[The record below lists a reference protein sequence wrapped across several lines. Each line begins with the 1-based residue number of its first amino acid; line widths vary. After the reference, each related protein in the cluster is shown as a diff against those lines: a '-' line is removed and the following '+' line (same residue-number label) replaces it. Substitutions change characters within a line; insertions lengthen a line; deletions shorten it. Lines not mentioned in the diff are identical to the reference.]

1 MKARTLLF
9 ALLVVVLA
17 SFSFTAMAQDVA
29 REDTAIFDRDGRVGP
44 QPAFDNYNLY
54 LPNNLGNGGL
64 GQAVLE
70 PLAILNYET
79 GEIMPW
85 LAAGSSSNDSL
96 DVWTLHLREG
106 AEWSDGEAVDAE
118 DVVFTFEM
126 LLNPENAGLWRAPNV
141 QTWVESIEAV
151 DAQTVQFNL
160 KTPNPRFGLDFLT
173 LKLGF
178 NILIMPEH
186 IWADEDPFTF
196 KNFPP
201 VGSGPYTL
209 TSANETTWVYDRN
222 DDWWGA
228 KTGALKMPE
237 PMRLMWIITGN
248 DQIRTSLA
256 INNEVDSIMDVT
268 LGAFEAMQANND
280 KIFAWVDGMPFVW
293 LDPCARQLSFQ
304 TDVEPWDNPDMRWA
318 INHIVDRDEIIAI
331 AYEGV
336 TIPSRTLFV
345 EYGSMFPFIDA
356 IEDAGMGLS
365 STSNHMAAE
374 ELLTANGYTRGGDGL
389 WQDADGHVLNLSIQ
403 VHEGFIEKRRIT
415 SVLVEQLRAF
425 GVNASAAVIAGP
437 TWDDNK
443 RFGNYEATTDWDSC
457 GSINEPWAS
466 MDRYSARH
474 YVPIG
479 ERSSGANH
487 VRWSGMN
494 NEAYSEIVEQIG
506 ALPLGDPQI
515 IPLVLEAYQYIY
527 EDLPFLP
534 LNQATKLIPFN
545 STYWEGWP
553 TTENNFNHPATW
565 WQSTHQIISELRKAG
580 S

>member
-1 MKARTLLF
+1 MSARIILF
-9 ALLVVVLA
+9 TLLVVVLS

-54 LPNNLGNGGL
+54 VPNNLGNGGL

-96 DVWTLHLREG
+96 DVWTLHMREG
-106 AEWSDGEAVDAE
+106 AAWSDGEAVDAD

-126 LLNPENAGLWRAPNV
+126 LLNPENAGLWRAPSV
-141 QTWVESIEAV
+141 QTWVESVETI

-178 NILIMPEH
+178 NIMIVPEH

-209 TSANETTWVYDRN
+209 TSADETTWVYDRN

-228 KTGALKMPE
+228 ATGALSMPE
-237 PMRLMWIITGN
+237 PKRLMWIITGN
-248 DQIRTSLA
+248 DTIRTTLA
-256 INNEVDSIMDVT
+256 VNNEVDSIMDVT
-268 LGAFEAMQANND
+268 LGAFEAMQAQND

-293 LDPCARQLSFQ
+293 LDPCPRQLSFQ
-304 TDVEPWDNPDMRWA
+304 TDVEPWDNAEMRWA
-318 INHIVDRDEIIAI
+318 INHIVDRDNIIEV

-336 TIPSRTLFV
+336 TIPSRTMFV

-356 IEDAGMGLS
+356 IEDAGLGLS
-365 STSNHMAAE
+365 STSNHMKAE
-374 ELLTANGYTRGGDGL
+374 ELLTANGYERGGDGL

-425 GVNASAAVIAGP
+425 GVNASAAVLAGP

-443 RFGNYEATTDWDSC
+443 RFGNYEATTDWDAC

-466 MDRYSARH
+466 LDRFSARH

-479 ERSSGANH
+479 ERSSGSNH

-515 IPLVLEAYQYIY
+515 IPLVLEAYAYFY
-527 EDLPFLP
+527 EDLPLLP

-553 TTENNFNHPATW
+553 SQENNFNHPATW